1 MSNYFENLFSK
12 YKCSSFNYYSVQHIL
27 LSMIEKWRK
36 IDYGSVFGAL
46 LTDLSKAF
54 DWTYSV
60 WPYYCQTGSIW
71 ISNRS
76 IETCL
81 WLFVETGTFLGNI

>member
-36 IDYGSVFGAL
+36 INYGSVFGVL
-46 LTDLSKAF
+46 LTDLSTAF

-60 WPYYCQTGSIW
+60 WPYYCQTGSRW

-81 WLFVETGTFLGNI
+81 WLFVEKGTLLGNI